1 MATSTNVVLSD
12 FGLRMWTTTA
22 NQTFANAVSSS
33 TMKEVEDVIGV
44 ENILFSRDSQEYPIL
59 ANGGWKKRALLSFNT
74 DDMNI
79 NLVRSDEGA
88 YNVDSTYSFFLNK
101 LKEFKANNAFFG
113 IVIARPVSGNNAYEG
128 VYWNVFC
135 SGITDDATNDSGR
148 EYTVS
153 VSRSGEP
160 ITLDV
165 TYTAAVGET
174 PESFSF
180 VKHATA

>member
-12 FGLRMWTTTA
+12 FGTRIWVTTA
-22 NQTFANAVSSS
+22 NQTFATAVSSS
-33 TMKEVEDVIGV
+33 TMQEVEDVTGA
-44 ENILFSRDSQEYPIL
+44 ENLLFGRDSQEYPIL

-74 DDMNI
+74 DDI
-79 NLVRSDEGA
+79 SLSLVRTDEGA
-88 YNVDSTYSFFLNK
+88 YNADSTYRLFKNK

-113 IVIARPVSGNNAYEG
+113 LVVIRPVSGNNAYEG
-128 VYWNVFC
+128 DYWNVFC
-135 SGITDDATNDSGR
+135 SDIKDDATNDSGR

-153 VSRSGEP
+153 LSRSGEP
-160 ITLDV
+160 IELDV